1 MWNFSLQI
9 ARGMLYLTSQRVI
22 HRDVAARNCLVNKS
36 MEVKISD
43 FGLTRALSTSD
54 YYEVSFP
61 KRRVV
66 TIVEFHNV
74 VVKI

>member
-1 MWNFSLQI
+1 MWKFSLQI
-9 ARGMLYLTSQRVI
+9 ARGMLYLTSKRVI
-22 HRDVAARNCLVNKS
+22 HRDVAARNCLLNQNMV
-36 MEVKISD
+36 VKISD

-66 TIVEFHNV
+66 TIVEYHNV
-74 VVKI
+74 VAKI

>member
-1 MWNFSLQI
+1 
-9 ARGMLYLTSQRVI
+9 MLYLTSKRVI
-22 HRDVAARNCLVNKS
+22 HRDVAARNCLLNQS
-36 MEVKISD
+36 MVVKISD

-61 KRRVV
+61 KHRVV